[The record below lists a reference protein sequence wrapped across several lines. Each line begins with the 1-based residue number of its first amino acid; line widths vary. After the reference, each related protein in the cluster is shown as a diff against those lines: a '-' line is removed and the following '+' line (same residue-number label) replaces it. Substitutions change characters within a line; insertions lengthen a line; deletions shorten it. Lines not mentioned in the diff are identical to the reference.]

1 MRRKPIK
8 VTLLLS
14 LVLLFACVI
23 GAYAVLKNDSI
34 FELGKNDKEAMDN
47 DSDTVVATYNG
58 YEITQA
64 MIDSERKTYAIN
76 GEVCQNDSLSDRKA
90 VENIIRSIMIV
101 EKAEELGLA
110 ATNAEIEE
118 TVSAV
123 KESYDIPE
131 GKEIIDAY
139 CAGAEISV
147 ETYFGIVE
155 ERAPQIIARQKLR
168 DYVGQQ
174 YCIEH
179 GIEFTK
185 VNPPA
190 EVLAAEQ
197 DYIED
202 LFAARAAYIDYL
214 R

>member
-8 VTLLLS
+8 VALLLS

-47 DSDTVVATYNG
+47 DSDTVIATYNG

-76 GEVCQNDSLSDRKA
+76 GEARQNDSLSDRKA

-118 TVSAV
+118 MVSAV

-155 ERAPQIIARQKLR
+155 ERAPRIIARQKLR

-179 GIEFTK
+179 GIEFAK

-202 LFAARAAYIDYL
+202 LFAARAAYIDYI

>member
-47 DSDTVVATYNG
+47 DSDTVIATYNG

-76 GEVCQNDSLSDRKA
+76 GEVRQNDSLSDRKA
-90 VENIIRSIMIV
+90 VENIIRNIMIV

-110 ATNAEIEE
+110 ATNDEIEE
-118 TVSAV
+118 MVSAV

-155 ERAPQIIARQKLR
+155 ERAPRIIARQKLR

>member
-23 GAYAVLKNDSI
+23 GAYAVLKDDSI

-47 DSDTVVATYNG
+47 DSDTVIATYNG

-76 GEVCQNDSLSDRKA
+76 GEVRQNDSLSDRKA
-90 VENIIRSIMIV
+90 VENIIRNIMIV

-118 TVSAV
+118 MVSAV

-147 ETYFGIVE
+147 ETYLGIVE
-155 ERAPQIIARQKLR
+155 ERAPRIIARQKLR

>member
-23 GAYAVLKNDSI
+23 GAYAVLKDDSI

-76 GEVCQNDSLSDRKA
+76 GEVRQNDSLSDRKA
-90 VENIIRSIMIV
+90 VENIIRNIMIV

-110 ATNAEIEE
+110 ATNDEIEE
-118 TVSAV
+118 MVSAV

-155 ERAPQIIARQKLR
+155 ERAPRIIARQKLR

>member
-14 LVLLFACVI
+14 LVLLSACVI
-23 GAYAVLKNDSI
+23 GAYAVLKNDSM
-34 FELGKNDKEAMDN
+34 FELGKNYKEAMDN

-76 GEVCQNDSLSDRKA
+76 GEVRQNDSLSDRKA
-90 VENIIRSIMIV
+90 VENIIRNIMIV

-118 TVSAV
+118 MISAV

-155 ERAPQIIARQKLR
+155 ERAPRIIARQKLR

-202 LFAARAAYIDYL
+202 LFAARAAYIDYI